1 MKLLVM
7 VVVLVAL
14 VFGGAGWGMRYVRD
28 HAENVVHQAIDTQLP
43 QRVQEHPWAPVV
55 HGKAVRRDAIAFGAG
70 TVETVRCHVTLGSY
84 GLTVVHGF
92 TFTASATRIPRGCAG
107 ALMRRELARATRAAD
122 ATDGSRTTLTLT
134 DSGKAVLT
142 LRGLHG

>member
-1 MKLLVM
+1 VGLLVM
-7 VVVLVAL
+7 VVVLIAL
-14 VFGGAGWGMRYVRD
+14 VFGGAGWAFRYARD
-28 HAENVVHQAIDTQLP
+28 HAETVVHRAIDTQLP

-55 HGKAVRRDAIAFGAG
+55 HGKAVRRDAIVFGAG
-70 TVETVRCHVTLGSY
+70 TVETVRCHVTLGGY

-92 TFTASATRIPRGCAG
+92 TFTASATRIPRGCPG

-134 DSGKAVLT
+134 DSGTTVLT
-142 LRGLHG
+142 LRGRHG

>member
-7 VVVLVAL
+7 VVVVLAL
-14 VFGGAGWGMRYVRD
+14 AFGGAGWVVGYVRD
-28 HAENVVHQAIDTQLP
+28 HAASVVHQAIDTQLP

-92 TFTASATRIPRGCAG
+92 TFTASATRIPRGCPG
-107 ALMRRELARATRAAD
+107 ALLRRELARATRAGD
-122 ATDGSRTTLTLT
+122 AADGSRTTLTLT
-134 DSGKAVLT
+134 DSGTTVLT